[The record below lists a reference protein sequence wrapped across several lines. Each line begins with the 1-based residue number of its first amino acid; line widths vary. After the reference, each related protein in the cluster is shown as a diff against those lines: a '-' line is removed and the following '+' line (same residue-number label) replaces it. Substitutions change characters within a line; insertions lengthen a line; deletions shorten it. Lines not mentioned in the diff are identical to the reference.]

1 MTGNDTGGADNRSP
15 KGFFHPV
22 RSLLA
27 ALSAGIHTRL
37 ELFVTELEEER
48 ERLKQTLILTLLLFL
63 GFSLGTILLTIF
75 AVAIFWEQGW
85 VYAVGVLAVV
95 YLGVG
100 VAAGLM
106 LRKKI
111 LLRPGLFPSTL
122 NELAKDRDRLRTS
135 SRE

>member
-1 MTGNDTGGADNRSP
+1 MTDKDTGGANNRSP

-27 ALSAGIHTRL
+27 TLSASFHTRL

-48 ERLKQTLILTLLLFL
+48 ERLKQTLILTLLLFF
-63 GFSLGTILLTIF
+63 GFSLGIILLTIF
-75 AVAIFWEQGW
+75 AVAIFWQQGW
-85 VYAVGVLAVV
+85 VYAVGALAVL
-95 YLGVG
+95 YLAIGA
-100 VAAGLM
+100 AAGLM

-111 LLRPGLFPSTL
+111 LLRPGLIPATL
-122 NELAKDRDRLRTS
+122 NELAKDRDRLRAS